1 MLVAVAQVGVTRAL
15 LQALAATT
23 KAYKVVFDCN
33 PTAQS
38 LLLEEAG
45 TETLK

>member
-1 MLVAVAQVGVTRAL
+1 MLVAVAQGGVARAL

-33 PTAQS
+33 STAQS
-38 LLLEEAG
+38 LLLEEPC
-45 TETLK
+45 TETLT

>member
-1 MLVAVAQVGVTRAL
+1 MLVAVAQVGVARAL

-33 PTAQS
+33 STAQN
-38 LLLEEAG
+38 LLLEEAC
-45 TETLK
+45 TETHT